1 MIDFHLEKTI
11 VPMPFT
17 EQEVQMLASFN
28 GIICEM
34 YKQWCKKRI
43 EEEDRRHDEEIK
55 AQLTTLT
62 EEELHKALSE
72 LASYNPYRDLKMH
85 PREHILRAPQPFY
98 TKFLNKRNKRK
109 KTEIIEYYGKRN
121 ITSRY
126 DDL

>member
-1 MIDFHLEKTI
+1 
-11 VPMPFT
+11 MPFT
-17 EQEVQMLASFN
+17 EQEVQMLASCN

-55 AQLTTLT
+55 GQLTTPT
-62 EEELHKALSE
+62 EEEVHKALSE

-85 PREHILRAPQPFY
+85 QREHIPRAQQPFY

-109 KTEIIEYYGKRN
+109 KTEIIEYYVTKSLLQGHRPEQRTVQK
-121 ITSRY
+121 IK
-126 DDL
+126 